1 MKIYRYKLFAVLA
14 SFLLNT
20 DMHAQSVQEYQKEI
34 ETWHAERIKSLKEPN
49 GWLNLVGLYWLEEG
63 QNSFGSGPRN
73 KIVFPAGT
81 IVDEAGYFERS
92 GDKVKLVV
100 QHQAA
105 ITVNGKPVTEAIVF
119 DKDSTRQ
126 PVLSCGNLRWTLIRR
141 DDKIGIRLRD
151 LASPAIKTFK
161 DIERFS
167 VDTSWRME
175 AVLQTAGAA
184 QRIAIKNVLGQTS
197 QQPTAGKLVFT
208 VNHQQYSL
216 DALDEGD
223 ELFVIFG
230 DETNGQSTY
239 PSGRFL
245 YAKKPGAD
253 GKTILDFNKAYNP
266 PCAFTNYATCPLP
279 PKENILSFAITAGEK
294 NYEMH

>member
-1 MKIYRYKLFAVLA
+1 MKIYRYKFFAALTC
-14 SFLLNT
+14 FLLNT
-20 DMHAQSVQEYQKEI
+20 DMYAQSVQGYQKEI
-34 ETWHAERIKSLKEPN
+34 GDWHAERIKNLKEPN

-63 QNSFGSGPRN
+63 PNSFGSGPRN

-167 VDTSWRME
+167 VDTSWRIE

-294 NYEMH
+294 NYATH